1 MPIPQMRDGLPDL
14 VEQAILPEV
23 KINLPQVPRSVGR
36 EVTLENAPV
45 VVHRMHGEPLQ
56 GSLQHFDHANSELMV
71 RLPNGTYVTIQFVNL
86 RFLVFSRP
94 LLPPLEQPVLAGQKA
109 TDTTSHTAKTFELLF
124 NDGRKFHATAETVLI
139 EPIGIH
145 IFLDKPDGHVYRLFA
160 PKNTVN
166 KYNFDVSIGK
176 GLVEHQVIG
185 TEHKEMPAG
194 KVTEQLPRI
203 VPTEKDP
210 DHSLVSMPGRVM
222 ILPPATSTSE
232 LRASLSRKWPLPTQ
246 HLGELLLAQNII
258 TEDQLHDAMS
268 FQRQHP
274 GNRIGEILVEQGAA
288 TSDEIYSTL
297 AFKLGLPFV
306 KLDSFDIDSTAL
318 GYFPRDLAIRL
329 HLIPL
334 FIYNDRLVVA
344 MSDPTNSDACRMV
357 EFITQHR
364 IEVTVA
370 TLEDV
375 DAAIDKHYRR
385 REDDE
390 VIEQFEEI
398 DEADGEIEEG
408 QLKEAERLSKEKSVV
423 RLVQNMILEAVQSKA
438 SDIHVRPGE
447 NSVDIILRIDGTLI
461 TMRNITKS
469 IHAAVVSRIKII
481 GRMDIS
487 ERRVPQD
494 GRASINLHG
503 NKVDL
508 RISIMPTI
516 NGESVVIRILDTLAG
531 LRSIDQLGFGPRD
544 HRLFMDMLSHSY
556 GILLVTG
563 PTGSGKSTTLYAA
576 LEHLRQ
582 TNVNIITAEDPVEYH
597 INGIEQ
603 MQVNHKIDYSFARI
617 LRNILRHDPDV
628 IMVGEIRDQETAK
641 TAIESALTG
650 HLVLSTLHTNS
661 AAVTITRLLEMGVE
675 PYLIN
680 DTLLGV
686 LAQRLVRVNCPDC
699 IEAEEIAPSVYE
711 ALGIAGQEQFFRGRG
726 CDKCNHTG
734 YKGRMAVYELLQ
746 MNQEIRAHVLGGVS
760 ADIIHAQA
768 VTSGM
773 TPLTQNAI
781 NAAREKKTS
790 LAEVYRVRLE

>member
-1 MPIPQMRDGLPDL
+1 MSKPQPLDELPDQSEQTL
-14 VEQAILPEV
+14 VPEV
-23 KINLPQVPRSVGR
+23 KINLPQVPPSVGR
-36 EVTLENAPV
+36 EVALKNAPV
-45 VVHRMHGEPLQ
+45 VAHRMHGEPIQ
-56 GSLQHFDHANSELMV
+56 GLLHHFDHANSELTI
-71 RLPNGTYVTIQFVNL
+71 RLRDGTYVTIQFVNL

-94 LLPPLEQPVLAGQKA
+94 LLPATGKPLLGGQKEIE
-109 TDTTSHTAKTFELLF
+109 TTSSSAKAFELVF
-124 NDGRKFHATAETVLI
+124 NDGRKFHATAETVLV
-139 EPIGIH
+139 EPFGIH

-160 PKNTVN
+160 PRNTVN
-166 KYNFDVSIGK
+166 KYNFDISIGK
-176 GLVEHQVIG
+176 GLVEHRVIG
-185 TEHKEMPAG
+185 VEHKEVPLG
-194 KVTEQLPRI
+194 TVTDRLPRI
-203 VPTEKDP
+203 VQAAKDTGQSLISIP
-210 DHSLVSMPGRVM
+210 DRVM
-222 ILPPATSTSE
+222 IFPPATCTRE
-232 LRASLSRKWPLPTQ
+232 LRESLSRKWPLPTQ
-246 HLGELLLAQNII
+246 HLGELLLAQNSI
-258 TEDQLHDAMS
+258 TEDQLHDALAY
-268 FQRQHP
+268 QRQHP
-274 GNRIGEILVEQGAA
+274 GSRIGEILVEQGSA
-288 TSDEIYSTL
+288 TPDEIAGVL

-306 KLDSFDIDSTAL
+306 KLDSFDIDSAAL
-318 GYFPRDLAIRL
+318 AYFPRELAIRL

-334 FIYNDRLVVA
+334 FIYKEQLVVA
-344 MSDPTNSDACRMV
+344 MSDPTNSDASSMV

-364 IEVTVA
+364 VEVTVA
-370 TLEDV
+370 AREDV

-390 VIEQFEEI
+390 VIEQFGEI
-398 DEADGEIEEG
+398 DEVSEEIEEG
-408 QLKEAERLSKEKSVV
+408 LIKEAERLGKEKSIV
-423 RLVQNMILEAVQSKA
+423 RLVQNMIIEAVRSKA
-438 SDIHVRPGE
+438 SDIHIRPGD

-469 IHAAVVSRIKII
+469 VHAAVVSRIKII

-508 RISIMPTI
+508 RISVMPTI

-531 LRSIDQLGFGPRD
+531 LRSIDQLGFGSRD
-544 HRLFMDMLSHSY
+544 HRLFKDIISHSY

-576 LEHLRQ
+576 LEHIRKS
-582 TNVNIITAEDPVEYH
+582 NVNIITAEDPVEYH

-699 IEAEEIAPSVYE
+699 VEVEEVDPSVYE
-711 ALGIAGQEQFFRGRG
+711 ALGISEQESFFRGQG
-726 CDKCNHTG
+726 CDNCNHTG
-734 YKGRMAVYELLQ
+734 YKGRMAVYELLH
-746 MNQEIRAHVLGGVS
+746 MNHEIRAQVSRGVS
-760 ADIIHAQA
+760 ADIIHTQA
-768 VTSGM
+768 VSGGM
-773 TPLTQNAI
+773 TPLTQNAL

>member
-1 MPIPQMRDGLPDL
+1 MSTRQPLDGLPNL
-14 VEQAILPEV
+14 AEQTILPEV
-23 KINLPQVPRSVGR
+23 KINLPPAPPSVGR
-36 EVTLENAPV
+36 ELALENAAV
-45 VVHRMHGEPLQ
+45 VAHRMHGEPVQGLLQ
-56 GSLQHFDHANSELMV
+56 DFDHASSEV
-71 RLPNGTYVTIQFVNL
+71 TIRLRDGTYVTIQFVNL
-86 RFLVFSRP
+86 RFLAFSRP
-94 LLPPLEQPVLAGQKA
+94 LLPAAEKPLLSGQKTA
-109 TDTTSHTAKTFELLF
+109 ETTSHTAKAFELLF
-124 NDGRKFHATAETVLI
+124 NDGRKFHATAETILI
-139 EPIGIH
+139 EPFGIH
-145 IFLDKPDGHVYRLFA
+145 IFLDKPDGRVYRLFA

-166 KYNFDVSIGK
+166 KYNFDISISK
-176 GLVEHQVIG
+176 GLVEHREIG
-185 TEHKEMPAG
+185 IDHKEMPAE
-194 KVTEQLPRI
+194 KAANQ
-203 VPTEKDP
+203 VPGIALAEKY
-210 DHSLVSMPGRVM
+210 PGRSPVAAPGSVM
-222 ILPPATSTSE
+222 ILPPATCTSE
-232 LRASLSRKWPLPTQ
+232 LRESLSRKWSLPTQ
-246 HLGELLLAQNII
+246 HLGDLLIAQNSI
-258 TEDQLHDAMS
+258 TEDQLHDALA

-274 GNRIGEILVEQGAA
+274 NSRVGEILVEQGVA
-288 TSDEIYSTL
+288 TPDEIAGAL
-297 AFKLGLPFV
+297 AFKLGLPYV

-318 GYFPRDLAIRL
+318 AYFPRDLAIRL

-334 FIYNDRLVVA
+334 FIHNDRFVVA
-344 MSDPTNSDACRMV
+344 MSDPTNSDASRMV
-357 EFITQHR
+357 EFITRHR

-370 TLEDV
+370 VREDV

-390 VIEQFEEI
+390 VIERFGEI
-398 DEADGEIEEG
+398 DEAGEELDEG
-408 QLKEAERLSKEKSVV
+408 LIKEAERLSKEKSIV
-423 RLVQNMILEAVQSKA
+423 RLVQNMIIEAVHSKA
-438 SDIHVRPGE
+438 SDIHIRPGE

-469 IHAAVVSRIKII
+469 VHAAVVSRIKII

-508 RISIMPTI
+508 RISVMPTI

-544 HRLFMDMLSHSY
+544 HRLFKDIISHSY

-576 LEHLRQ
+576 LEHIRKS
-582 TNVNIITAEDPVEYH
+582 NVNIITAEDPVEYH

-699 IEAEEIAPSVYE
+699 IEAEKVDPSVYE
-711 ALGIAGQEQFFRGRG
+711 SLGISGQEPFFRGRG
-726 CDKCNHTG
+726 CDNCNHTG

-746 MNQEIRAHVLGGVS
+746 MNQEIRAHVSRGVS

-768 VTSGM
+768 VTGGM
-773 TPLTQNAI
+773 TPLTQNAL